1 MSKNEGEEQ
10 EPKEESKDILEET
23 SQTNV
28 KDNKN
33 DVTKTTTKIKK
44 EKEDVEIKNNR
55 KSLWAIILFSI
66 IVIFILIVSVIFALV
81 NINNEKI
88 LNKISIMGIDVSNM
102 TREEAKKAVSEVVD
116 AKITEEFILKKDE
129 YETTLNANQISARV

>member
-10 EPKEESKDILEET
+10 EPKEESKDRLEET

-33 DVTKTTTKIKK
+33 NITKTTKKIKK
-44 EKEDVEIKNNR
+44 EKEDVAIKDNR